1 MAPLKQIQFFE
12 ELSKLT
18 VEELKIISDYPF
30 TDKTVD
36 ISHLEALV
44 DTRGFDYWF
53 KLYLP
58 TMLFNHIDKL
68 NKVK

>member
-1 MAPLKQIQFFE
+1 MAPNKQIDFYN

-30 TDKTVD
+30 TNKKVD

-44 DTRGFDYWF
+44 DNKGFKYWF

-58 TMLFNHIDKL
+58 TMLFNHIEKL
-68 NKVK
+68 NKIK

>member
-1 MAPLKQIQFFE
+1 MTPINQTLFFNL
-12 ELSKLT
+12 LSKLT

-30 TDKTVD
+30 TSKMVD
-36 ISHLEALV
+36 ISQLEVLV
-44 DTRGFDYWF
+44 DNKGFDYWF

-58 TMLFNHIDKL
+58 TILFNHIENL

>member
-1 MAPLKQIQFFE
+1 MTPNNVTKFYKEMEKF
-12 ELSKLT
+12 S

-30 TDKTVD
+30 TSKMVD
-36 ISHLEALV
+36 ISQLEVLV
-44 DTRGFDYWF
+44 DNKSFDYWF

-58 TMLFNHIDKL
+58 TILFNHIENL

>member
-1 MAPLKQIQFFE
+1 MTPLKQIQFFE

-30 TDKTVD
+30 TDKKVD
-36 ISHLEALV
+36 ISLLEALV
-44 DTRGFDYWF
+44 DNKGFDYWF
-53 KLYLP
+53 NLYLP
-58 TMLFNHIDKL
+58 TILFNHIDNL